1 MNVITAGI
9 TAQGDHSKM
18 TIFTINEDQN
28 ITAHASAE
36 QAAAVG
42 GDRFKTTAELAKLA
56 SSWPADRLVGI
67 WNSLPGVIPVKKFKD
82 RNTAVTRI
90 WKAIQGLAEAALT
103 AAQLRNAPAL
113 AAPQAKRSSTAAT
126 ATEDANTARDGS
138 KKAQILA
145 LLRRPHGAT
154 LAEIMVATGWQ
165 AHSVRGFIS
174 GSLGKKMG
182 LSVAS
187 AKREDGERV
196 YQLKQ

>member
-1 MNVITAGI
+1 
-9 TAQGDHSKM
+9 M
-18 TIFTINEDQN
+18 TIFTIDEDQN

-36 QAAAVG
+36 EAAAVG

-67 WNSLPGVIPVKKFKD
+67 WNSLPGVIPVKKFMD

-103 AAQLRNAPAL
+103 AAQLRSAPVL
-113 AAPQAKRSSTAAT
+113 AAPQATDVAPRAKRSSKAAT
-126 ATEDANTARDGS
+126 GKENAHTARNGS

-154 LAEIMVATGWQ
+154 LAEIMVASGWR

-196 YQLKQ
+196 YQLEQ

>member
-1 MNVITAGI
+1 
-9 TAQGDHSKM
+9 M
-18 TIFTINEDQN
+18 TIFTIDEDQN

-36 QAAAVG
+36 EAAAVG

-56 SSWPADRLVGI
+56 SRWPADRLVAI

-103 AAQLRNAPAL
+103 AAQLRNAPVLAAPQSTD
-113 AAPQAKRSSTAAT
+113 AAPQAKRSSNTANGK
-126 ATEDANTARDGS
+126 EKANTARNGS
-138 KKAQILA
+138 KKAEILA
-145 LLRRPHGAT
+145 LLRRPQGAT
-154 LAEIMVATGWQ
+154 LAEIMAATGWQ

-196 YQLKQ
+196 YQLEQ

>member
-1 MNVITAGI
+1 
-9 TAQGDHSKM
+9 M
-18 TIFTINEDQN
+18 TIFTIDEDQN
-28 ITAHASAE
+28 ITAHAYAE
-36 QAAAVG
+36 KAAAVG

-103 AAQLRNAPAL
+103 AAQLRSAPAL
-113 AAPQAKRSSTAAT
+113 AAPQATDVAPRAKRSSTAAT

-138 KKAQILA
+138 KKAEILA
-145 LLRRPHGAT
+145 LLRRPQGAT
-154 LAEIMVATGWQ
+154 LAKIMVATGWQ

-196 YQLKQ
+196 YQLEQ